1 MKIVISQ
8 EAMQWF
14 KEEMEAQPGESIRFY
29 ARYGGSSTLHEG
41 FSLGVTKELP
51 TNAAIEHTLEDIHF
65 FIEDKDVWY
74 FDRHDL
80 SVSIHSTSGEIEYTY
95 P

>member
-14 KEEMEAQPGESIRFY
+14 KEDMEAQPGESIRFY
-29 ARYGGSSTLHEG
+29 ARYGGSSVLHEG
-41 FSLGVTKELP
+41 FSLGVTKEIP
-51 TNAAIEHTLEDIHF
+51 TNAAIELTLEDIHF

-74 FDRHDL
+74 FDGHDL
-80 SVSIHSTSGEIEYTY
+80 SVSLNSSSGEIEYSY
-95 P
+95 Q